1 MNTYVPSAWMRPT
14 APFFMNG
21 GAFNGRLIQQ
31 KAPFMGIV
39 IALMIVQLV
48 ITYYTME
55 ILSKN
60 TKFQEYMKSNLW
72 LLILLLI
79 LPFVIIVI
87 LAFVPMS
94 RFSKLILF
102 TIFSLL
108 FGLMLSAIRNR
119 VTPEL
124 VRAAILATVGIFI
137 AMFIVGLVL
146 AGLGYDLFWLGMI
159 LFVLLII
166 LVIAGIIMLFT
177 DPSNK
182 ALRIRAILVIVLFSI
197 YILFDTNQII
207 MRDYNSDYVMAA
219 IDYYLDVVNIFVAL
233 LQVLGENS

>member
-1 MNTYVPSAWMRPT
+1 MDTHVLSSWMRQT
-14 APFFMNG
+14 PFMKG
-21 GAFNGRLIQQ
+21 GAFNAGILQK

-39 IALMIVQLV
+39 ITLMIAQLV
-48 ITYYTME
+48 VTYYTME

-60 TKFQEYMKSNLW
+60 TKFQEYMKTNLW
-72 LLILLLI
+72 LLILLFI
-79 LPFVIIVI
+79 LPLIIIII

-94 RFSKLILF
+94 MSFKLVLF
-102 TIFSLL
+102 TIFALL
-108 FGLMLSAIRNR
+108 FGILLSAIRSH

-124 VRAAILATVGIFI
+124 IRAAMLVTVGIFV

-146 AGLGYDLFWLGMI
+146 AGFGYDLFWLGVI
-159 LFVLLII
+159 LFGLLIVLI
-166 LVIAGIIMLFT
+166 IVGIVMLFI

-182 ALRIRAILVIVLFSI
+182 ALRIRAILVIILFSV

-207 MRDYNSDYVMAA
+207 MRDYRGDYVTAA
-219 IDYYLDVVNIFVAL
+219 IDYYLDVANIFVAL